1 MDTALYN
8 KLCNILNQYGFNGTV
23 EEIKPITVGHINDT
37 FVVEY
42 DVEGKKEK
50 YLLQWINHNV
60 FKKPVEVMENVVG
73 VTEHIKKK
81 VAEAGGDTEREVLTV
96 FKTSNGE
103 NYVKTEDGGHW
114 RIYNFVDDSYSLDGV
129 NSREDFKMAAVAFGN
144 FQKQLADYPIETL
157 KDTIPNFHNRSEEH
171 TV

>member
-50 YLLQWINHNV
+50 YLLQ
-60 FKKPVEVMENVVG
+60 
-73 VTEHIKKK
+73 
-81 VAEAGGDTEREVLTV
+81 
-96 FKTSNGE
+96 
-103 NYVKTEDGGHW
+103 
-114 RIYNFVDDSYSLDGV
+114 
-129 NSREDFKMAAVAFGN
+129 
-144 FQKQLADYPIETL
+144 
-157 KDTIPNFHNRSEEH
+157 
-171 TV
+171 